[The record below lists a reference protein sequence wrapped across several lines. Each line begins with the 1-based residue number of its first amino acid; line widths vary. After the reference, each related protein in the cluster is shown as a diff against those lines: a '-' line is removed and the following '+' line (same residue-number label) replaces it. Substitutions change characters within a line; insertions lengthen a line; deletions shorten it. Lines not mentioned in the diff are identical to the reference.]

1 MNLQDQFIHKE
12 LQFEVSLIDNNELF
26 EDIDF
31 IDSQYSKEE
40 EAAVYQ
46 DIDDQIFEEFM
57 NTFED
62 DFMI

>member
-1 MNLQDQFIHKE
+1 MNLQDQFIHQE